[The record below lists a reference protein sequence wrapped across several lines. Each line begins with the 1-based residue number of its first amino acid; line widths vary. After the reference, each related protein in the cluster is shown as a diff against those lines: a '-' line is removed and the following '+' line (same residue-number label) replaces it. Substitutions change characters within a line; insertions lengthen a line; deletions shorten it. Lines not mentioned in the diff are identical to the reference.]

1 MDEMASKTFKYIS
14 QNDTFT
20 GFEDYV
26 SNIFNVF
33 NQSSLKHDN
42 QALVQKS
49 YVTMETSTY

>member
-1 MDEMASKTFKYIS
+1 MDEMSSKNFKYIS

-20 GFEDYV
+20 GFEDYG
-26 SNIFNVF
+26 SNIFE